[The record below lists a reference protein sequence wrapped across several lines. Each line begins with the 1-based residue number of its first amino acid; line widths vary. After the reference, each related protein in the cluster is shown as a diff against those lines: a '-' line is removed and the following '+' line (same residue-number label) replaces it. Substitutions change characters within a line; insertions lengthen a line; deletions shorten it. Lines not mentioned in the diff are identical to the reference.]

1 MITPAPD
8 ADISDSEHPGHYPSL
23 SEFDMLDTIILAP
36 PPADSATP
44 LRPSTRR
51 ALRSPQTPPP
61 QSSTPEQ
68 PDSGREPPPRP
79 PAPKQPTAPPAAA
92 HSARAHPDYSYYRDY
107 VLDVLLSADEHI
119 TAAAAQRRRKAATKA
134 RANNRAPAHAA
145 MLADG
150 TWGARV
156 AEVSGGAALQPG
168 QIAEVTVITADGISW
183 NASGVVEI
191 VVCGEAFV
199 RAAAEFG
206 P

>member
-8 ADISDSEHPGHYPSL
+8 ADITDTEHRGHYLSL
-23 SEFDMLDTIILAP
+23 SEFDTLDTIILAP
-36 PPADSATP
+36 PPADTATP
-44 LRPSTRR
+44 LKPSTKQVQ
-51 ALRSPQTPPP
+51 RSPQTPP
-61 QSSTPEQ
+61 QRSSTPEH
-68 PDSGREPPPRP
+68 PDSGREPLQRP
-79 PAPKQPTAPPAAA
+79 PAPKQPTSPPAAA
-92 HSARAHPDYSYYRDY
+92 DNARTHPDYSYYRDY

-119 TAAAAQRRRKAATKA
+119 TPAAAQRRRKAATKA

-168 QIAEVTVITADGISW
+168 QTAEVTVITADGISW

-206 P
+206 S